1 VPGVYA
7 RPLMPPIAPVASDR
21 SFHRVT
27 DGGKLLGYVA
37 IDSTVAGR
45 ARGGLRM
52 VEQLC
57 EDEIR
62 AAARAMTLKYGLL
75 DLPQGGAKAGIIGD
89 GEAPPVER
97 QRLLLDFARAAAPLL
112 HDRRYVPDADLG
124 TTAHDVRWMMQALGA
139 TVRPRD
145 WQTNRSGEH
154 TARSVLASAMAVR
167 TRQRGTL
174 DGCRVAIEG
183 FGKVGTAL
191 ARLLHERGARVV
203 AISTSRGAVHRPEGL
218 DVPRLLTRAGE
229 VGSRVVEDEPGAI
242 ARGALLELPVDLLFP
257 CARFQS
263 IHAGNVARVAATAI
277 CAGANDPV
285 SPEAE
290 AVLVRRGVAYPP
302 DFVSNCGGVLGGT
315 LEFAGAGFDA
325 IGALI
330 EVQVQQI
337 VRDLMARAERQGVAP
352 RALAESDALA
362 RHAAVREAA
371 EHPTLAQRL
380 VAVGVECH
388 RRQWVPEKVVGWLA
402 TRWVARRLQPDGAR
416 SA

>member
-1 VPGVYA
+1 V
-7 RPLMPPIAPVASDR
+7 SDR

-27 DGGKLLGYVA
+27 DGERLLGYVA

-52 VEQLC
+52 VEDLR

-89 GEAPPVER
+89 GEAPPAEKR
-97 QRLLLDFARAAAPLL
+97 RLLLDFGRAAAPLL
-112 HDRRYVPDADLG
+112 HARRYVPDADLG
-124 TTAHDVRWMMQALGA
+124 TTSDEVRWMMEALGA

-145 WQTNRSGEH
+145 WRTNRSGEH
-154 TARSVLASAMAVR
+154 TARSVLATAIALR
-167 TRQRGTL
+167 TRGGASL
-174 DGCRVAIEG
+174 AGCRVAIEG
-183 FGKVGTAL
+183 FGKVGTSL
-191 ARLLHERGARVV
+191 ARLLHGRGARVV

-218 DVPRLLTRAGE
+218 DVPRLLARAGE
-229 VGSRVVEDEPGAI
+229 LGSRVVDDVPGRI
-242 ARGALLELPVDLLFP
+242 AREALLELPVDLLFP
-257 CARFQS
+257 CARFHG
-263 IHAGNVARVAATAI
+263 IHAGNAERVAATAI

-285 SPEAE
+285 SPDAE
-290 AVLVRRGVAYPP
+290 LVLLRRGIEYPP

-315 LEFAGAGFDA
+315 LEFAGAGFEA

-330 EVQVQQI
+330 EAQVQRI
-337 VRDLMARAERQGVAP
+337 VRDLMARADRQGVAP

-362 RHAAVREAA
+362 RHAVVREAA

-380 VAVGVECH
+380 VEVGVECH
-388 RRQWVPEKVVGWLA
+388 RRRWVPEKVVGWLA
-402 TRWVARRLQPDGAR
+402 TRWVARRLQGDGAGP
-416 SA
+416 A

>member
-1 VPGVYA
+1 V
-7 RPLMPPIAPVASDR
+7 SDR

-27 DGGKLLGYVA
+27 DGARLLGYVA

-52 VEQLC
+52 VEDLG

-62 AAARAMTLKYGLL
+62 GAAHAMTLKYGLL

-89 GEAPPVER
+89 GEAPPAEKR
-97 QRLLLDFARAAAPLL
+97 RLLLDFARAAAPLL
-112 HDRRYVPDADLG
+112 YERRYVPDADLG
-124 TTAHDVRWMMQALGA
+124 TTAHDVRWMMEALGA

-145 WQTNRSGEH
+145 WRTNRSGDH
-154 TARSVLASAMAVR
+154 TARSVLATAIALR
-167 TRQRGTL
+167 TRRGASL
-174 DGCRVAIEG
+174 AGSHVAIEG
-183 FGKVGTAL
+183 FGKVGTSL

-218 DVPRLLTRAGE
+218 DVPRLLARAGE
-229 VGSRVVEDEPGAI
+229 VGSRVVEDQPDRI
-242 ARGALLELPVDLLFP
+242 AREALLELPVDLLFP
-257 CARFQS
+257 CARFHG
-263 IHAGNVARVAATAI
+263 IHAGNVERVAATAI

-285 SPEAE
+285 SPDAE
-290 AVLVRRGVAYPP
+290 AVLVRRGIEYPP

-315 LEFAGAGFDA
+315 LEFAGAGFEA
-325 IGALI
+325 IGILI
-330 EVQVQQI
+330 EAQVQRI
-337 VRDLMARAERQGVAP
+337 VRDLMARADRQGVAP

-380 VAVGVECH
+380 VAVGVECY
-388 RRQWVPEKVVGWLA
+388 RRRWVPEKVVGWLA
-402 TRWVARRLQPDGAR
+402 TRWMARRLQGDGVEPA
-416 SA
+416 